1 MDDAKKII
9 DEASREGL
17 HMSQG
22 LLKLVLKMW
31 ESAREDVQ
39 AATAAARRLRLV
51 AVLAAVLA
59 AVCLCVC
66 VYQGTVIQR
75 QGGELA
81 AIHRILEEGVVIE
94 RHKRREELPHLRKTP
109 MSSRHIE
116 ERRRVESVTSQQRL
130 MDAINGTV
138 LKPRE
143 RQVLLLKIFDDLSH
157 NEIADR
163 LNITEKTSQRL
174 FSKAIRKIQD
184 AL

>member
-75 QGGELA
+75 QGTVIQRQGGELA

-94 RHKRREELPHLRKTP
+94 ETTTATETTTTQTVDGD
-109 MSSRHIE
+109 SA
-116 ERRRVESVTSQQRL
+116 T
-130 MDAINGTV
+130 INNVDGEQYNDNAV
-138 LKPRE
+138 NGGAE
-143 RQVLLLKIFDDLSH
+143 
-157 NEIADR
+157 
-163 LNITEKTSQRL
+163 
-174 FSKAIRKIQD
+174 
-184 AL
+184 